1 LKSILTQFGL
11 ANQNNS
17 DIIASIIASFVAF
30 YLLQYFPI
38 QTLLLLGVLIA
49 IVIAS
54 FLKKEE
60 FEEKII
66 LDKFVGVFIAYS
78 LSSSLI
84 LAMVLSTIFYILFD
98 RKKPSVIG
106 MVYKNLPK
114 NWGLVADDLLS
125 GAFGGIASAA
135 VIKAMDAYLIN

>member
-1 LKSILTQFGL
+1 LKNILTLFGL

-49 IVIAS
+49 LVIAS

-135 VIKAMDAYLIN
+135 VIKAVDTYLIN